1 MKRKMSESNKVGDRE
16 KESIMIDE
24 DRVFGTLYVNNL
36 KMLLLVFSND
46 SLFSNFLKFTHTLK
60 VK

>member
-1 MKRKMSESNKVGDRE
+1 MKRKMSESNKVRDRG

-24 DRVFGTLYVNNL
+24 DHVFGTLYVNNL

-46 SLFSNFLKFTHTLK
+46 
-60 VK
+60 